1 MIDVVSANAIG
12 WITSTVAVIFIG
24 IVVLV
29 GRHLAEIVCL
39 LTVMH
44 RPLARPRSAERHRQS
59 MLFSRTN
66 TYGSAQRAFR

>member
-29 GRHLAEIVCL
+29 GRWLW
-39 LTVMH
+39 
-44 RPLARPRSAERHRQS
+44 R
-59 MLFSRTN
+59 
-66 TYGSAQRAFR
+66 